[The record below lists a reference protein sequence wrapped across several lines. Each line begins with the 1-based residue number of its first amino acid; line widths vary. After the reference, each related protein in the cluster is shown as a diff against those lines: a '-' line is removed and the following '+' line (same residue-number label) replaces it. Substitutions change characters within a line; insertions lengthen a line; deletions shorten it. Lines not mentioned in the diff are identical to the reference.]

1 MILFPPSAWLKTLQR
16 GGEKNLLAFNPFE
29 IWKVVFIV
37 SFDILLSFPDLFY
50 FFSLFEPT
58 WNHEICHFHIGYD
71 FRHQGSE
78 MEMVQWKSSL
88 ARSKG
93 SDSDHLR
100 MECWEPLWVR
110 SWPRESL
117 LWATGQFP
125 KQLPCWARWSGAIL
139 RSLSILKWEF
149 WQTGQKD
156 PKWVCLQVLLSAVD
170 EEMCP
175 ELTRPRKRPSF
186 SGVVSGWGCCEFS
199 LLFRKASQI
208 SSAVVV

>member
-1 MILFPPSAWLKTLQR
+1 MNLRSFKTL
-16 GGEKNLLAFNPFE
+16 NCLLSYQYAFGVISIFIIYWMLI
-29 IWKVVFIV
+29 IWKCVIHGLFISV
-37 SFDILLSFPDLFY
+37 LKQI
-50 FFSLFEPT
+50 
-58 WNHEICHFHIGYD
+58 I
-71 FRHQGSE
+71 
-78 MEMVQWKSSL
+78 QWKSSL

-125 KQLPCWARWSGAIL
+125 KQLHCWAWWSGAIL
-139 RSLSILKWEF
+139 GSLSILKWEF

-199 LLFRKASQI
+199 LLFRRASQI